1 VVFEKFKHP
10 RRGTWQVFLMEAAG
24 WVGKYGQ
31 AAAGLAW
38 DLPHGKKEPGRDAPA
53 RNKNKVG
60 G

>member
-53 RNKNKVG
+53 RNKN
-60 G
+60 